1 MAAMKVWRLFCV
13 VYIRRRFVN
22 EPFKKN
28 PNKMMRKTSVIALL
42 VIATLSSCVSKKK
55 YTDLEAK
62 YQESESALGN
72 AKMELAACMEEK
84 NQLKDQNAYLKTQS
98 EKLMSSMGEMVL
110 INKKEAENL
119 ERSLEAIKEKDL
131 QIKRMSEARTKKDSV
146 TLALVTSL
154 KGALDNMDDEDIQIN
169 VDKGV
174 VYVSISDKLLFKSG
188 SYQLS
193 NRAQEVLGKV
203 AKVVN
208 AKPEMDV
215 MVEGHTDNKGVL
227 TTAGF
232 KDNWDLSVMRATA
245 VVRVLQDD
253 LGVDP
258 ERLIAAG
265 RSYYM
270 PVADN
275 ESAEGRSQNRRTR
288 IIILPKLDEFYGMIE
303 EGMEE
308 AK

>member
-1 MAAMKVWRLFCV
+1 M
-13 VYIRRRFVN
+13 
-22 EPFKKN
+22 
-28 PNKMMRKTSVIALL
+28 
-42 VIATLSSCVSKKK
+42 
-55 YTDLEAK
+55 TD
-62 YQESESALGN
+62 
-72 AKMELAACMEEK
+72 
-84 NQLKDQNAYLKTQS
+84 
-98 EKLMSSMGEMVL
+98 
-110 INKKEAENL
+110 
-119 ERSLEAIKEKDL
+119 
-131 QIKRMSEARTKKDSV
+131 ARTKKDSV

-174 VYVSISDKLLFKSG
+174 VFISISDKLLFKSG
-188 SYQLS
+188 SYELS
-193 NRAQEVLGKV
+193 GRAKEVLGKV

-208 AKPEMDV
+208 NKPNMDV

-227 TTAGF
+227 STAGY

-253 LGVDP
+253 LGVNP

-270 PVADN
+270 PVSDNDSAD
-275 ESAEGRSQNRRTR
+275 GRSKNRRTR

>member
-1 MAAMKVWRLFCV
+1 
-13 VYIRRRFVN
+13 
-22 EPFKKN
+22 
-28 PNKMMRKTSVIALL
+28 MMRKTSVIALL
-42 VIATLSSCVSKKK
+42 AVATLSGCVSKKK
-55 YTDLEAK
+55 YTDLETK

-131 QIKRMSEARTKKDSV
+131 QIKRMTDARTKKDSV

-174 VYVSISDKLLFKSG
+174 VFISISDKLLFKSG
-188 SYQLS
+188 SYELS
-193 NRAQEVLGKV
+193 SRAKEVLGKV

-208 AKPEMDV
+208 NKPEMDV

-270 PVADN
+270 PVANND
-275 ESAEGRSQNRRTR
+275 SVDGRSQNRRTR

-303 EGMEE
+303 EGMEQ

>member
-1 MAAMKVWRLFCV
+1 
-13 VYIRRRFVN
+13 
-22 EPFKKN
+22 
-28 PNKMMRKTSVIALL
+28 MRKSSVIALL
-42 VIATLSSCVSKKK
+42 AVALLSSCVSKKK
-55 YTDLEAK
+55 YTDLESK
-62 YQESESALGN
+62 YQESETALGN
-72 AKMELAACMEEK
+72 AKMELASCQDEK
-84 NQLKDQNAYLKTQS
+84 SRLKSENDYLKTQS
-98 EKLMSSMGEMVL
+98 EKLMNSMGEMVL

-119 ERSLEAIKEKDL
+119 ERSLEAIKEKDM
-131 QIKRMSEARTKKDSV
+131 QIKRMAEARTKKDSV

-154 KGALDNMDDEDIQIN
+154 KGVLGNMDDEDIQIN

-174 VYVSISDKLLFKSG
+174 VFISISDKLLFKSG

-193 NRAQEVLGKV
+193 SRAKDVLGKV

-208 AKPEMDV
+208 NKPNMDV

-227 TTAGF
+227 ENPVM
-232 KDNWDLSVMRATA
+232 KDNWDLSVYRATA

-253 LGVDP
+253 LGVAP

-270 PVADN
+270 PVAEND
-275 ESAEGRSQNRRTR
+275 SADGRAQNRRTR

>member
-1 MAAMKVWRLFCV
+1 
-13 VYIRRRFVN
+13 
-22 EPFKKN
+22 
-28 PNKMMRKTSVIALL
+28 MRKSSVIALL
-42 VIATLSSCVSKKK
+42 AVALLSSCVSKKK
-55 YTDLEAK
+55 YTDLESK
-62 YQESESALGN
+62 YQESETALGN
-72 AKMELAACMEEK
+72 AKMELASCQDEK
-84 NQLKDQNAYLKTQS
+84 SRLKSENDYLKTQS
-98 EKLMSSMGEMVL
+98 EKFMNSMGAMVL

-119 ERSLEAIKEKDL
+119 ERSLEAIKEKDM
-131 QIKRMSEARTKKDSV
+131 QIKRMAEARTKKDSV

-154 KGALDNMDDEDIQIN
+154 KGVLGNMDDEDIQIN

-174 VYVSISDKLLFKSG
+174 VFISISDKLLFKSG

-193 NRAQEVLGKV
+193 SRAKDVLGKV

-208 AKPEMDV
+208 NKPNMDV

-227 TTAGF
+227 ENPVM
-232 KDNWDLSVMRATA
+232 KDNWDLSVYRATA

-253 LGVDP
+253 LGVAP

-270 PVADN
+270 PVAEND
-275 ESAEGRSQNRRTR
+275 SADGRAQNRRTR